1 MQAIETFK
9 LDPDVYFSKPRDRRM
24 AMVAYVISKN
34 ALHAMQSYD
43 EGKRAEA
50 KAKSKRKR

>member
-1 MQAIETFK
+1 MQAIDTFK